1 MKKLLLFLFAVLA
14 FQLQAQTAAD
24 APVAKQPVEK
34 ALRYRIYLAD
44 KKNSP
49 YSIKHPE
56 DFLSEKSLARRKR
69 YGLKVDEH
77 DLPVTP
83 AYLQELRGLGA
94 RVLNV
99 SKWNNTAL
107 VELSGR
113 DTLLLADIE
122 KLAFVK
128 RTLKVWIGPDSLAP
142 YVAPKRH
149 EMVTNAYKDTLDNH
163 YGTAAGQVEMLAV
176 DKLHAAGFRGDGVT
190 IAVIDGGFYNAD
202 CLELLKGCK
211 ILGTRNFVRP
221 EVSVYEEH
229 EHGMMVLSCIAAAT
243 PHAMVGTAPE
253 ASFYLIQSE
262 DTHSEY
268 LSEEDTWCAA
278 LEYADSLGADL
289 VTNSLGYNDFDD
301 PAMNH
306 KYADLDG
313 RTALNSRSASLAAS
327 RGILLLNSA
336 GNEGDGTWKKIG
348 FPADAHDIITVGA
361 VGPTGINTLF
371 SSLGNTA
378 DGRVKPDVMAQ
389 GGKSAVLMPDG
400 TLGYANGTS
409 FSCPIFAGA
418 VACLLQAFPD
428 KRPQDIIR
436 AVQQAGNNAA
446 QPDNVFGY
454 GIPNMEKAL
463 QILKNG
469 K

>member
-1 MKKLLLFLFAVLA
+1 MKRIVFLLFFLPGLL
-14 FQLQAQTAAD
+14 LQAQTEKRA
-24 APVAKQPVEK
+24 VEK
-34 ALRYRIYLAD
+34 VLRYRVQLMD
-44 KKNSP
+44 KKHNP
-49 YSIKHPE
+49 YSLSRPE
-56 DFLSEKSLARRKR
+56 DFLSSKSIERRKR
-69 YGLKVDEH
+69 LGLKVDEH

-83 AYLQELRGLGA
+83 KYLDGLRKAGA
-94 RVLNV
+94 KVLLT
-99 SKWNNTAL
+99 SKWANTAL
-107 VELSGR
+107 VEFVGA
-113 DTLLLADIE
+113 DTLRAEALKSLPYVE
-122 KLAFVK
+122 SV
-128 RTLKVWIGPDSLAP
+128 LKVWIGPDSIAP

-149 EMVTNAYKDTLDNH
+149 EMVTNAYKDTLDSH

-289 VTNSLGYNDFDD
+289 VTNSLGYNNFDD

-361 VGPTGINTLF
+361 VGPTGINTIF